1 MTNIK
6 NEFCNANQAFEYFYK
21 EINKSGTKFANT
33 KAFFNVGF
41 TILNPTVRNIIDTK
55 RKWNKDYA
63 EAEWQ
68 WYLSGDRSI
77 SKLGELYGTVPMI
90 WQRMADNQGNV
101 NSNYGWQWKRNDQI
115 GEVIN
120 ILKNYRE
127 TRQATISIY
136 DGKEIDKYTNDTP
149 CTYAIQFTIVNNR
162 LHMCVTMRSNDLW
175 YGFCNDQY
183 QFSKLQEL
191 IAKEINMEIGTYY
204 HFAHNLHIYS
214 DKLGL

>member
-21 EINKSGTKFANT
+21 EINKSGVKFADT

-55 RKWNKDYA
+55 RKWNEDYA

-68 WYLSGDRSI
+68 WYLSGNRNTA
-77 SKLGELYGTVPMI
+77 KLGELYGKVPEI
-90 WQRMADNQGNV
+90 WKRMADNQGNV

-127 TRQATISIY
+127 TRQACISIY
-136 DGKEIDKYTNDTP
+136 DGKEIDKYTYDTP
-149 CTYAIQFTIVNNR
+149 CTYAIQFTIVHNR
-162 LHMCVTMRSNDLW
+162 LNMCVTMRSNDLW

-191 IAKEINMEIGTYY
+191 IANEINMEIGTYY